1 MRATTSLCDVF
12 QDTTFAAVKD
22 KLQAIAEINQQ
33 FHEQFPH
40 YGKQLRVANVNG
52 GSIAIEAPNSMVL
65 TRLKFDKQ
73 QILAW
78 AEKVDS
84 RITNLKLS
92 VNPTLYR

>member
-12 QDTTFAAVKD
+12 QDTKFSAIKD
-22 KLQAIAEINQQ
+22 KLQDIAEINQQ

-40 YGKQLRVANVNG
+40 YGNQLRVANVNRG
-52 GSIAIEAPNSMVL
+52 CIAIEAPNSMIL

-78 AEKVDS
+78 AEKIDS
-84 RITNLKLS
+84 TITNLKLS
-92 VNPTLYR
+92 VNPTLYK